1 MRSGDKR
8 IQFDFKFF
16 GCVDDNAVT
25 ERVGILKV
33 KFILVK
39 LVYTVLWLIL
49 K

>member
-1 MRSGDKR
+1 MIREFNLTLNALG
-8 IQFDFKFF
+8 
-16 GCVDDNAVT
+16 VDDNAVT

-39 LVYTVLWLIL
+39 FVYTVLWLTL

>member
-1 MRSGDKR
+1 MRYGDKKN
-8 IQFDFKFF
+8 QFDFKCF

-25 ERVGILKV
+25 ESVGTLKV

-39 LVYTVLWLIL
+39 LVFTVLWLRL